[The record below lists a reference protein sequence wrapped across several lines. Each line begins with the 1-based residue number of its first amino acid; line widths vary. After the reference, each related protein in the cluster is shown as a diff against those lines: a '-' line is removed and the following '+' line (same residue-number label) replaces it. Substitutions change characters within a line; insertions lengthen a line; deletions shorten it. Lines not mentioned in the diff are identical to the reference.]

1 MAPRSTMSDAQRRL
15 LRITALMPLV
25 SVSNLAPV
33 LGAAERSIRRTLHG
47 LRRGGWVWS
56 VRCGMTERRQERW
69 FLTRRAV
76 ELLYANDHEH
86 PAPREAA
93 RAALPFGYSVPPPAD
108 FDRRFAQDHEHQPH
122 LEHLASSPFVAP
134 PPVEDDFGAGP
145 YHEHPPW
152 TATSRGIEMSLR
164 RLAML
169 EAMYRLAPELLTSG
183 YLRWPAEDYSARHDL
198 RMTDFRLLRHGGFYH
213 AVARYG
219 PEVWTPFIYAGLHA
233 TERTLRR
240 KEQHQLW
247 GVDAYVHDEDRYLRI
262 ANRVFYE
269 DPQQEVQPSAR
280 VVVAADP
287 WAAELA
293 RQTLTG
299 STPTLIWTA
308 DAGYGGN
315 PWWS

>member
-1 MAPRSTMSDAQRRL
+1 MAPRPTMSVEQRRL
-15 LRITALMPLV
+15 LRITGLMPLA

-33 LGAAERSIRRTLHG
+33 LAKGERSIRRMLNR
-47 LRRGGWVWS
+47 LRRNGWVWS
-56 VRCGMTERRQERW
+56 VSRGMTERRQERW

-76 ELLYANDHEH
+76 ELLYAGDHQH
-86 PAPREAA
+86 PAPREVA
-93 RAALPFGYSVPPPAD
+93 RAALPQGYGAPPPVD
-108 FDRRFAQDHEHQPH
+108 FDRRFAQDHEHRPH
-122 LEHLASSPFVAP
+122 LEQLTNSPFVAGSSLGDP
-134 PPVEDDFGAGP
+134 PHGDW
-145 YHEHPPW
+145 HEHPPW
-152 TATSRGIEMSLR
+152 TATSRGVEMSLR
-164 RLAML
+164 RLAIL
-169 EAMYRLAPELLTSG
+169 EPMYRLAPQLITSG
-183 YLRWPAEDYSARHDL
+183 ELRRPTGAPPGLDL
-198 RMTDFRLLRHGGFYH
+198 RLTDFRLLRYGGFHH

-219 PEVWTPFIYAGLHA
+219 PDVWAPFIYAGLHA
-233 TERTLRR
+233 TERVLRR

-247 GVDAYVHDEDRYLRI
+247 GVDAYLHDEDRYLRI

-269 DPQQEVQPSAR
+269 DPDQAVRPSAR